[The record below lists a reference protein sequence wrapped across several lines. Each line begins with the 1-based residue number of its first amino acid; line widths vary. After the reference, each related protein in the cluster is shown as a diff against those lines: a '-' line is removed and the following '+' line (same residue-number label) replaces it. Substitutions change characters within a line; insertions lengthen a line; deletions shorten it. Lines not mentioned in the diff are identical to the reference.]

1 MAKLASTT
9 YGDALFELALEEN
22 KLDAFLN
29 EAKDMRD
36 ILSAN
41 EDLLKLL
48 NHPKIVREE
57 KIQIIENI
65 FKGNCSDEMMGF
77 LDIVVRKGRYNELL
91 PMLEHFIARAK
102 KEKGIGVVYV
112 TSAVLLT
119 AIHKQAI
126 TEKLLSLTSY
136 KKFEFHY
143 EVRPEIIGG
152 LIIRVDD
159 RVVDSSIKT
168 RLANM
173 NRSLSKIQL

>member
-9 YGDALFELALEEN
+9 YGEAVFELALEEN
-22 KLDAFLN
+22 KLNAFLN

-57 KIQIIENI
+57 KTKIMENI
-65 FKGNCSDEMMGF
+65 FKGRCSDEMMGF
-77 LDIVVRKGRYNELL
+77 LDIVVKKGRHNDLI
-91 PMLEHFIARAK
+91 PMLNHFIARAK
-102 KEKGIGVVYV
+102 KEKGIGIVYV
-112 TSAVLLT
+112 TSAISLT
-119 AIHKQAI
+119 AIQKQAI
-126 TEKLLSLTSY
+126 TEKLQTLTSY

-173 NRSLSKIQL
+173 SRSLSKIQL